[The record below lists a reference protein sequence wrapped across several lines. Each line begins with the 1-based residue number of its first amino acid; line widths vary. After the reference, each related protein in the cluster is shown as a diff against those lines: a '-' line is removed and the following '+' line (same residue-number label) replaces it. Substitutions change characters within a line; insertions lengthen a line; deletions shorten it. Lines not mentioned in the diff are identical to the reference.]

1 MHPNQPPTG
10 PDAQPK
16 GNAPRESDLAL
27 GRPELLREVNARH
40 LLRLLRLYGPCSR
53 ADLVRR
59 SGLSAPTVS
68 SAVAFLQDHGLVES
82 IGPGRSNGGRRPSL
96 LRFNHGLGY
105 VAGVDIG
112 RSVIRV
118 ALADLRG
125 NIIERWVTDCPAKLS
140 PEEVVRRVASGIREL
155 ERRHGVPPGKILA
168 ASAGVPGITNP
179 VAGIV
184 ISVPNFSP
192 RWDDVPLRA
201 LLEKACHITT
211 SVENDVNLAALG
223 ESWCGIA
230 QGVKDF
236 VFLSIGTGVG
246 AGIFVNGQLYH
257 GAEWTAGEIA
267 YLYVP
272 GTEESPLALR
282 RRGPL
287 ESVIGSDGIEQFWL
301 TLGARKQ
308 GGKNRV
314 PRLGAAEVFDLAARG
329 GAVALDVL
337 QQTARILADAIT
349 NVCVILNSS
358 LVVLGGRIGTH
369 PALYEAVDRI
379 LERNEFSRPRLAVS
393 SLGREAQLFGAIWL
407 ALNVAD
413 TKILPTVDGRNRDVS
428 SRRSRFALPVLGLV
442 PPN

>member
-1 MHPNQPPTG
+1 MILGRPSNTAPKPGHGTA
-10 PDAQPK
+10 PDA
-16 GNAPRESDLAL
+16 ELAL
-27 GRPELLREVNARH
+27 GRPELLREVNARQ
-40 LLRLLRLYGPCSR
+40 LLRLLRLHGPCSR
-53 ADLVRR
+53 ADLVRW

-68 SAVAFLQDHGLVES
+68 SAVSFLHDHDLVEAM
-82 IGPGRSNGGRRPSL
+82 GPGRSNGGRRPAL

-105 VAGVDIG
+105 VVGVDIG

-125 NIIERWVTDCPAKLS
+125 IIIERWVTDCPAKLS
-140 PEEVVRRVASGIREL
+140 PEQAVRRLAMGIREL
-155 ERRHGVPPGKILA
+155 ERRHGVRPEKVLA
-168 ASAGVPGITNP
+168 VAAGVPGITNP
-179 VAGIV
+179 VAGVV
-184 ISVPNFSP
+184 ISVPNFNP
-192 RWDDVPLRA
+192 RWDDVPLRR
-201 LLEKACHITT
+201 LLERKCGVTT
-211 SVENDVNLAALG
+211 AVENDVNLAAAG

-230 QGVKDF
+230 RGVKDF

-257 GAEWTAGEIA
+257 GSEWTAGEIA

-272 GTEESPLALR
+272 GTEEAPLALR

-287 ESVIGSDGIEQFWL
+287 ESVIGSEGIEQFWL
-301 TLGARKQ
+301 SLGGGAKS
-308 GGKNRV
+308 GGKRV
-314 PRLGAAEVFDLAARG
+314 PRLEAAEIFDLAGRG
-329 GAVALDVL
+329 SAPAQDVL

-369 PALYEAVDRI
+369 PALYQAADRI

-413 TKILPTVDGRNRDVS
+413 SKILPTPAGEQDRPAT

-442 PPN
+442 PPD

>member
-1 MHPNQPPTG
+1 MVPGRPSKYTLKP
-10 PDAQPK
+10 AR
-16 GNAPRESDLAL
+16 GNAPDGELAL
-27 GRPELLREVNARH
+27 GRPELLREVNARQ
-40 LLRLLRLYGPCSR
+40 LLRLLRLHGPCSR

-68 SAVAFLQDHGLVES
+68 SAVSFLEDHGLIEAM
-82 IGPGRSNGGRRPSL
+82 GPGRSNGGRRPAL

-105 VAGVDIG
+105 VVGVDIG

-125 NIIERWVTDCPAKLS
+125 TIIERWVTDSPATLS
-140 PEEVVRRVASGIREL
+140 PGQVVRRLATGIREL
-155 ERRHGVPPGKILA
+155 ERRHGVPPEKVLA
-168 ASAGVPGITNP
+168 AAAGVPGITNP
-179 VAGIV
+179 VAGVV
-184 ISVPNFSP
+184 ISIPNFNP
-192 RWDDVPLRA
+192 RWDDVPLRR
-201 LLEKACHITT
+201 LLERHCSVTT
-211 SVENDVNLAALG
+211 AVENDVNLAALG

-230 QGVKDF
+230 RGVKDF

-272 GTEESPLALR
+272 GTEETPLGLR

-287 ESVIGSDGIEQFWL
+287 ESVIGSEGIEQFWL
-301 TLGARKQ
+301 SLGGEKA
-308 GGKNRV
+308 GAGKRV
-314 PRLGAAEVFDLAARG
+314 PRLEAAEIFDLAARG
-329 GAVALDVL
+329 GTPAQDVL

-369 PALYEAVDRI
+369 PALYQAVDRI

-413 TKILPTVDGRNRDVS
+413 AKILPTPAGAQDRPAA

-442 PPN
+442 PPA